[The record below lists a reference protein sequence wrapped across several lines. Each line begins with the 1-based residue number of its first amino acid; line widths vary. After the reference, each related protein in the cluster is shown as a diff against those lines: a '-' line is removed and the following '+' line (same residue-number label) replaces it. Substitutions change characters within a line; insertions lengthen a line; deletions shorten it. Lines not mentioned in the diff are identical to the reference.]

1 MGECHAFPPDKP
13 PHPTMLMR
21 AGSKDS
27 CQAQCK
33 VRSGGSPDLHHFA
46 TIQNRGIQM
55 TNLSGLVKQLAKERD
70 YVQRQL
76 SALNAALMAFTGAY
90 TNSTGTRRTLS
101 AAGRRKISLAQKA
114 RWAKQSS
121 NGKTTPKPKR
131 HVSME
136 ARRKMAVAQR
146 ARWAKVKQ
154 QKKAA

>member
-1 MGECHAFPPDKP
+1 
-13 PHPTMLMR
+13 
-21 AGSKDS
+21 
-27 CQAQCK
+27 
-33 VRSGGSPDLHHFA
+33 
-46 TIQNRGIQM
+46 M

-76 SALNAALMAFTGAY
+76 SALNAALLAFTGSY

-114 RWAKQSS
+114 RWAKSS
-121 NGKTTPKPKR
+121 NGKATLKPKR
-131 HVSME
+131 HVSVE
-136 ARRKMAVAQR
+136 ARRKMAAAQR

>member
-1 MGECHAFPPDKP
+1 
-13 PHPTMLMR
+13 
-21 AGSKDS
+21 
-27 CQAQCK
+27 
-33 VRSGGSPDLHHFA
+33 
-46 TIQNRGIQM
+46 M

-76 SALNAALMAFTGAY
+76 SALNAALVAFTGAY
-90 TNSTGTRRTLS
+90 ANGTGTRRTLS

-121 NGKTTPKPKR
+121 NGKATLKPKR
-131 HVSME
+131 RVSVE
-136 ARRKMAVAQR
+136 ARRKMASAQR